1 MPTTDFKFYQEM
13 PPRIIL
19 CVEYSA
25 HLYQSRRLDHGILEA
40 SIGKFLAYDL
50 IADTELALVLFGQ
63 QHSSRNAFKKL
74 DSSVDSRLTLYNPP
88 IDPFDELPRLYNEI
102 ELNQMEIQAANSQSA
117 KLVKGTCSF
126 AKVMAEAFALHQQRN
141 QYDDIGTD
149 IIIITSGLFIEDE
162 SKIEEILK
170 SNFKSEVQQLN
181 LIIYPSTMLFDT
193 KSRDGFI
200 VLDAIES
207 EIIIRSRINKL
218 LLIQRLTNAKIHLV
232 KEHLDSNGDVK
243 MSTLLQ
249 FYQIFDHI
257 SKGHSWDQ
265 THSMTILAQQAVEAR
280 YSSHQ
285 TNGSKLVFQFE
296 LDGSIQN
303 ELIVGFI
310 DPKHHHLARTGKR
323 FAIKNL
329 QLRSPGGHLILS
341 DTQPIPS
348 SATNGGHSAT
358 SPVQQDHHNSLMRES
373 SGLNEESPVSTINH
387 GDSSANSEG
396 LDLNTNLS
404 DNSRLLSTASQT
416 ESALF
421 PYRTQLNLA
430 GFHLKSAHLSQLN
443 SSHWLAGT
451 WTLSAISDEPIQ
463 TNGIAMARVNPA
475 GDTVTANCWIQ
486 TYYNPT
492 SSAASSD
499 DQSGNNNAQQSKQAQ
514 LKAVKVFV
522 QTKAGANV
530 GTIQEVN
537 ARMEVQ
543 DEMGNIVQN
552 VNMLDDGLGVPDMT
566 RGDGIHSQYVQR
578 AYRPGYYR
586 VNVELTGSAAA
597 ATPVVVDNQLR
608 TSAKNKSTPPRS
620 SGQDNACCGSFIPSN
635 NNQHDTRHL
644 NRQLYCGTF
653 YVDSNNRL
661 AQQRPPRVN
670 NLTIVNVDQ
679 ENRRVTIKWFEP
691 QIDISAQ
698 NFKMSPNSIR
708 GIADN
713 DLAASSIQESTSGG
727 ETFSGE
733 PLALIANPQHQQQQS
748 SRPIKSSSHRLLP
761 RTLATNDDE
770 DDDQRDADM
779 VLDTFGAQ
787 QVRANMLKGVIM
799 NNGKSST
806 NSHNGNFQQQQQQA
820 SVAASTVEQAQL
832 SNRYEIKLFHDRDS
846 IKRTFDSKQ
855 EVGFKFNEW
864 NVEGTF
870 PNASNYGG
878 LKEVTLRIPN
888 NREGIFY
895 IAMKVYNN
903 IGVGSQ
909 VSNIVQ
915 FWIRDNLTLEEA
927 ELIYGQSTT
936 DAEGNVYDKNGEL
949 IHRGSSM
956 TNYSLLKNST
966 NNLDGLS
973 ILVFISVLAFIFSII
988 CISLVVCLASSA
1000 RRSLG
1005 KRHPKSEDK
1014 KAVAASGIMGG
1025 AGSGSSMV
1033 SSNCGSSQQSEV
1045 ASSMSGSQGGH
1056 DVEINKLSLG
1066 DELTYNQLQQQ
1077 QQFHQRQAQLIQQ
1090 NHQMISSHESIIRQK
1105 EDYLSAAAANNYQHQ
1120 QQYQDTPIYSAD
1132 QQQAISN
1139 KTANNQWPQHTFVNG
1154 YAYATVNG
1162 LMMPSEQQ
1170 QQQMIDETTTA
1181 SLNQNG
1187 LTAMSPVQSWPA
1199 DILLSHYDKVKQA
1212 RERNEA
1218 PPVMRIE
1225 TLENQGQFS
1234 EAGLPIISDSNTDQ
1248 QLASVDQ
1255 SYLVRKQRNQMS
1267 SYFNQQLQQQLSSVL
1282 KSKQQRQQQQQ
1293 LHTSDDSSV
1302 CQQQQVQLEKSSPAL
1317 EGVTDIHEIE
1327 ALNYNNQQQ
1336 QHLAPDIPP
1345 PQYVYC
1351 TNPSDN
1357 MNGLQQHN
1365 IMAAEPS
1372 IYSQV
1377 TNLRQ
1382 VVPSSSTAAAAA
1394 APTETNYYANQWQT
1408 NPNSIYSSSSS
1419 AQIDGS
1425 YQATRGQV
1433 TSSGEDYAAD
1443 KSNSAIS
1450 EV

>member
-1 MPTTDFKFYQEM
+1 M

-19 CVEYSA
+19 CVEYAA

-40 SIGKFLAYDL
+40 AIGKFLAYDL

-63 QHSSRNAFKKL
+63 QHSSRNAFKRL

-88 IDPFDELPRLYNEI
+88 IDPFDELPRLYSES
-102 ELNQMEIQAANSQSA
+102 ELNQMDIQAANSQSA

-141 QYDDIGTD
+141 QYDDVGTD

-162 SKIEEILK
+162 LKIEEILK
-170 SNFKSEVQQLN
+170 SNYKSEVQQLN

-207 EIIIRSRINKL
+207 DMIIRSRINKL
-218 LLIQRLTNAKIHLV
+218 LLIQRLTNAKIHLI

-243 MSTLLQ
+243 MSTLIQ

-280 YSSHQ
+280 LYNHQ
-285 TNGSKLVFQFE
+285 QATQHNNPANGSKLTFQFE

-310 DPKHHHLARTGKR
+310 DPKHQHLARTGKR

-341 DTQPIPS
+341 DNQPIPHTSAANGNVATAAAAAAASNQDS
-348 SATNGGHSAT
+348 SA
-358 SPVQQDHHNSLMRES
+358 SLRES
-373 SGLNEESPVSTINH
+373 SSGSLSDDSATIIHH
-387 GDSSANSEG
+387 GNSESG
-396 LDLNTNLS
+396 TSEDGGSSLS
-404 DNSRLLSTASQT
+404 ENSRLLATASQT

-430 GFHLKSAHLSQLN
+430 GFHLKAAHLSQLN

-463 TNGIAMARVNPA
+463 TNGIAMARVNQA
-475 GDTVTANCWIQ
+475 GDSVTANCWIQ
-486 TYYNPT
+486 TYYYSTP
-492 SSAASSD
+492 ASSTND
-499 DQSGNNNAQQSKQAQ
+499 ESTNELSGAQQQQQQSSKQVQ
-514 LKAVKVFV
+514 LKTVKVFV
-522 QTKAGANV
+522 QTKAGPHAGIV
-530 GTIQEVN
+530 QEVN

-543 DEMGNIVQN
+543 DERGNIVQN

-578 AYRPGYYR
+578 TYRPGYYK
-586 VNVELTGSAAA
+586 VNVELTG
-597 ATPVVVDNQLR
+597 ATSDTNQ
-608 TSAKNKSTPPRS
+608 PRS
-620 SGQDNACCGSFIPSN
+620 SSSRAKVARANGQDNACCGSFIPPSSSAGL
-635 NNQHDTRHL
+635 NNQPDTRYL

-653 YVDSNNRL
+653 YVDVNNRL

-679 ENRRVTIKWFEP
+679 ENRRVTIRWFEP

-698 NFKMSPNSIR
+698 NIKLATQNGQQQQQNSRSIS
-708 GIADN
+708 DN
-713 DLAASSIQESTSGG
+713 DLASSSSDSTATATTTTNG
-727 ETFSGE
+727 EPFHGE
-733 PLALIANPQHQQQQS
+733 PLALVAPNQS
-748 SRPIKSSSHRLLP
+748 NQGKQSRLST
-761 RTLATNDDE
+761 RTLAINDDE
-770 DDDQRDADM
+770 EEDQRDVDM
-779 VLDTFGAQ
+779 IFDSLGVQ
-787 QVRANMLKGVIM
+787 QIRSNILKGVIM
-799 NNGKSST
+799 GKNGLSAANN
-806 NSHNGNFQQQQQQA
+806 QQQSAA
-820 SVAASTVEQAQL
+820 SAAASTIEQTQL
-832 SNRYEIKLFHDRDS
+832 SNRYEIKLFQDRDS
-846 IKRTFDSKQ
+846 IKRTFDSKH

-864 NVEGTF
+864 NAEGTF

-878 LKEVTLRIPN
+878 IKEVTLRIPN
-888 NREGIFY
+888 GREGIYY

-903 IGVGSQ
+903 IGIGSQ

-915 FWIRDNLTLEEA
+915 FWIRNNLTLEEA
-927 ELIYGQSTT
+927 ESIYGQSIT

-949 IHRGSSM
+949 IYRAGASM
-956 TNYSLLKNST
+956 SNYSLLRGS
-966 NNLDGLS
+966 NNLDGIS
-973 ILVFISVLAFIFSII
+973 ILVFISVLAFVFSIV
-988 CISLVVCLASSA
+988 CISLVACLANSA
-1000 RRSLG
+1000 RKSMG
-1005 KRHPKSEDK
+1005 KRHSKSEDK
-1014 KAVAASGIMGG
+1014 KAVAASAIMG

-1033 SSNCGSSQQSEV
+1033 SSNCSSSSQQSEV

-1056 DVEINKLSLG
+1056 DVEINKISLG

-1077 QQFHQRQAQLIQQ
+1077 QQLHQRQAQLIQQ
-1090 NHQMISSHESIIRQK
+1090 NHMISVSARPMVNTNESMLRQQNQQLVNQQ
-1105 EDYLSAAAANNYQHQ
+1105 EDNYLCSNGNYQQQQFTTDAIYQPEQAVGNKAAA
-1120 QQYQDTPIYSAD
+1120 
-1132 QQQAISN
+1132 
-1139 KTANNQWPQHTFVNG
+1139 NQWPQHTFVNG

-1162 LMMPSEQQ
+1162 LMIPNDQGQQ
-1170 QQQMIDETTTA
+1170 QQQHVVDETTA

-1187 LTAMSPVQSWPA
+1187 LTTMSPVQSWPA

-1234 EAGLPIISDSNTDQ
+1234 ESGLPIIPDDQ
-1248 QLASVDQ
+1248 QITADQ
-1255 SYLVRKQRNQMS
+1255 SYLLRKQRNQMP
-1267 SYFNQQLQQQLSSVL
+1267 SYFSQQLQQQLSSVL
-1282 KSKQQRQQQQQ
+1282 KNKHRQQQ
-1293 LHTSDDSSV
+1293 DDSSSV
-1302 CQQQQVQLEKSSPAL
+1302 CQQVVQLEKSSPAL

-1327 ALNYNNQQQ
+1327 APNSYNQQ
-1336 QHLAPDIPP
+1336 QHLATEVPP

-1351 TNPSDN
+1351 TSASDN
-1357 MNGLQQHN
+1357 NGLQQH
-1365 IMAAEPS
+1365 AVLGTEPS

-1382 VVPSSSTAAAAA
+1382 VVSSSKA
-1394 APTETNYYANQWQT
+1394 TETNYYANQWQT
-1408 NPNSIYSSSSS
+1408 NPNSIYSTSSNS

-1433 TSSGEDYAAD
+1433 TSGEGYAAD